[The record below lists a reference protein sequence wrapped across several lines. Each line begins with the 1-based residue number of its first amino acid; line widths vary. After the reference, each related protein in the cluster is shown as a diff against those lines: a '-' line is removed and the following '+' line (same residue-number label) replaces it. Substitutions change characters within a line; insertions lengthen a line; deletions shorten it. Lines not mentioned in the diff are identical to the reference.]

1 MYFDDEK
8 IMINNDMIH
17 YNNDMNVNMT
27 CRYTRYIS
35 WYPCLPRPLPRPRAS
50 LQSVASRYTA
60 EEAAMMPPH
69 RHCNKVIQR
78 LQHRYIDHSSSPLE
92 LETKVRNHGDGPY

>member
-1 MYFDDEK
+1 MPP
-8 IMINNDMIH
+8 H
-17 YNNDMNVNMT
+17 PS
-27 CRYTRYIS
+27 YIS

-69 RHCNKVIQR
+69 RHCNTDVQR
-78 LQHRYIDHSSSPLE
+78 LQRRYIDHSSSPLE
-92 LETKVRNHGDGPY
+92 LETKVRNHREGPFVTFRVGNPKKAVVTAFNRECL

>member
-1 MYFDDEK
+1 
-8 IMINNDMIH
+8 MINNDMIH

-69 RHCNKVIQR
+69 RHCNKVIQT
-78 LQHRYIDHSSSPLE
+78 LQRRYLDHSTVAL
-92 LETKVRNHGDGPY
+92 R